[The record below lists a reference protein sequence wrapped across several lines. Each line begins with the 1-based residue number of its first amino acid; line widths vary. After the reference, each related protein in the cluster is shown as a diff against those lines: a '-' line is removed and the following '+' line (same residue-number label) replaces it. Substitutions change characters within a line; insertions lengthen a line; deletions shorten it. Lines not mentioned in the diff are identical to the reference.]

1 MERFLRKLLFSD
13 LNFRKVSSPG
23 RRSEDGLEENQ
34 VRGKKASERAIII
47 ENVVSEGSEYENGK
61 EN

>member
-23 RRSEDGLEENQ
+23 SKSEDRLEENQ

-47 ENVVSEGSEYENGK
+47 ENIVSEGNAYENGK